1 MEAQDV
7 VQDTFLYIWSN
18 RKKIVISSSLN
29 SYLYRVVHNKLMDN
43 YRQKKRMDEKL
54 LSYYT
59 EAINKVVTS
68 DESYIEER
76 IKQLD
81 KCMNELPK
89 RCRKVFYEK
98 KINGLRT
105 KQIAANMDISI
116 KTIEGHVTR
125 AFKLLK
131 ICLYELSEVKRT

>member
-1 MEAQDV
+1 MEAEDV

-54 LSYYT
+54 LSCYT

-116 KTIEGHVTR
+116 KTTEGHVTR